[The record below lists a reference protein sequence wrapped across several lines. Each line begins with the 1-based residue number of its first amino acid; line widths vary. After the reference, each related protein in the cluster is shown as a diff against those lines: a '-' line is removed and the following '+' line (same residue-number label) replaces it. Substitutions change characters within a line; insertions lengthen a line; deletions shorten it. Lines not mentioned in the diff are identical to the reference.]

1 MCIRDRAVA
10 DVKRI
15 IRGVRADA
23 AADAA
28 KAAMAASTAREAE
41 VLLRRRLRAELG

>member
-1 MCIRDRAVA
+1 
-10 DVKRI
+10 VKRI
-15 IRGVRADA
+15 IRGVRAEA

-28 KAAMAASTAREAE
+28 KAAMDASTAREAE